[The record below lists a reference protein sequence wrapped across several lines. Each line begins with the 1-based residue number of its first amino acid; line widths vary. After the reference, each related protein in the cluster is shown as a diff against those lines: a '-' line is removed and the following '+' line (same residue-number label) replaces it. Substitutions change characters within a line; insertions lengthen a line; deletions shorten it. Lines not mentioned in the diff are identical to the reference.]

1 VAKPR
6 ARGDCNEGRIPE
18 RRDAGVVGALVHDAA
33 RSGAFGFG
41 LQDGAGAT
49 RGEKEVLGRA
59 RGGGDFADGDARAGG
74 EVRVAAVLQKPHRGG
89 EGSVDRSSRSRF
101 WRCLL
106 ACAPVLVM
114 RCENVLYQPAY

>member
-1 VAKPR
+1 MAKPR

-59 RGGGDFADGDARAGG
+59 REGGDFADGDARAGG
-74 EVRVAAVLQKPHRGG
+74 EVRVAAVLQNPHRGG
-89 EGSVDRSSRSRF
+89 EGQRRSLF
-101 WRCLL
+101 ALALL
-106 ACAPVLVM
+106 ALPPGLRACPGHALGK
-114 RCENVLYQPAY
+114 RIRR